1 MKKASLAVLAAVLI
15 LILSVSAH
23 ASFGVDFV
31 NPSPNQTFT
40 SGNSYSLGWEFTVG
54 NQPLFLKSL
63 GYFAYGTDGILV
75 DTHPVGIFDTTGNLL
90 VSTTV
95 TTADPLAGWWRW
107 SSVESSNI
115 QLAAGQTYIVSAP
128 TIRDSY
134 TLNPIGFT
142 VNPLITYDAARWEFS
157 TLLVFPTN
165 VEPSVTAGYF
175 GPNIDFRAAPVPVP
189 PSLFLLAPGLLGV
202 IGLRRRAFFR

>member
-1 MKKASLAVLAAVLI
+1 MKKLAVAVLAFVFL
-15 LILSVSAH
+15 LGLGVSAH
-23 ASFGVDFV
+23 AGLGIDFAA
-31 NPSPNQTFT
+31 PSTNQTCT

-54 NQPLFLKSL
+54 SQPLFLKSL
-63 GYFAYGTDGILV
+63 GQFAYGTDGILV
-75 DTHPVGIFDTTGNLL
+75 DSHPVGIFDTAGNLL

-95 TTADPLAGWWRW
+95 TTADPLSGWWRW

-115 QLAAGQTYIVSAP
+115 QLAAGQTYIVAAP
-128 TIRDSY
+128 TIRDYY
-134 TLNPIGFT
+134 TFNPIGFT

-165 VEPSVTAGYF
+165 VEPGVTAGYF

-189 PSLFLLAPGLLGV
+189 PSLFLLAPGLLGI
-202 IGLRRRAFFR
+202 IGLRRRFFG